1 MPEYVLLY
9 RATPEARDAAMGS
22 PELARQSMARW
33 MAWMKEMAERG
44 QLKDRGLPLQPP
56 GKVVR
61 GRKKRLT
68 DGPFA
73 ETKEVIGGFSI
84 VEAKDIDEAAR
95 IAEGCPIL
103 EGEGSVEVRPV
114 QKIEG

>member
-1 MPEYVLLY
+1 MSEYVLLY
-9 RATPEARDAAMGS
+9 RATPEARDAAMTG
-22 PELARQSMARW
+22 ERAKQSMAKW
-33 MAWMKEMAERG
+33 QAWMKDLADKG
-44 QLKDRGLPLQPP
+44 QLKSRGMPLERP
-56 GKVVR
+56 GRVVR
-61 GRKKRLT
+61 GKRKAVT

-73 ETKEVIGGFSI
+73 ETKEVLGGFSI

-114 QKIEG
+114 MAFPG

>member
-1 MPEYVLLY
+1 MTEYVLLY
-9 RATPEARDAAMGS
+9 RATPEARDAAMTG
-22 PELARQSMARW
+22 ERRKQSMARW
-33 MAWMKEMAERG
+33 QAWMTDLAEKG
-44 QLKDRGLPLQPP
+44 QLKNRGLPLERP
-56 GKVVR
+56 GRVVR
-61 GRKKRLT
+61 GKKKMVT

-73 ETKEVIGGFSI
+73 ESKEVIGGFSI

-114 QKIEG
+114 MHFEA

>member
-22 PELARQSMARW
+22 PERAKQSMARW
-33 MAWMKEMAERG
+33 MAWMKEMSEKG
-44 QLKDRGLPLQPP
+44 QLKDRGLPLEPP
-56 GKVVR
+56 GRVVR
-61 GRKKRLT
+61 GKKKSVT

-73 ETKEVIGGFSI
+73 ETKEVMGGFSI
-84 VEAKDIDEAAR
+84 VEAKDLDEAAR

-114 QKIEG
+114 RKLDA

>member
-1 MPEYVLLY
+1 MSEYVLLY
-9 RATPEARDAAMGS
+9 RATPEARDAAMTG
-22 PELARQSMARW
+22 ERQKQSFARW
-33 MAWMKEMAERG
+33 QVWMKDLADKG
-44 QLKDRGLPLQPP
+44 QLKNRGVPLERP
-56 GKVVR
+56 GRVVR
-61 GRKKRLT
+61 GKKKTVT

-73 ETKEVIGGFSI
+73 ESKEVIGGFSI

-114 QKIEG
+114 MDYPG